1 MPTPFLQSYDSLSTP
16 NGTWVKPGPRV
27 AAYVRSTGAQEGD
40 DLFSSSGNLV
50 TTIAAGIARC
60 RANRNDIVY
69 VLDGHTETYT
79 ATGPIW
85 AGLVAGAQ
93 IISCGRPGT
102 ASCPTLNFTH
112 AASSMALSAANMTV
126 SGFNIRSAT
135 ASLTVP
141 IVVTAAGCTLANC
154 SIISTGASGAN
165 SFIAVTSAPNFS
177 MIGNMLTID
186 STSAMVAITGATS
199 TDFLIMDNIAR
210 QSQGTSGGG
219 FATTAATAGISGTF
233 ARNYYKTATTGT
245 GGAGVIILG
254 AGTITT
260 VGLFENYGGEETAA
274 SGLLVTGA

>member
-1 MPTPFLQSYDSLSTP
+1 MPTPFLQNYDSIQTTA
-16 NGTWVKPGPRV
+16 GTWIKPGGRI

-40 DLFSSSGNLV
+40 DLFASSGGLV

-93 IISCGRPGT
+93 VISCGRPGT

-112 AASSMALSAANMTV
+112 AASSMALSAADMTV

-141 IVVTAAGCTLANC
+141 IVVTAAGVTLSNC
-154 SIISTGASGAN
+154 NIISTGASGAN
-165 SFIAVTSAPNFS
+165 SFVAVTSAPNFS
-177 MIGNMLTID
+177 MIGNTLVID
-186 STSAMVAITGATS
+186 STATMVAITGATS
-199 TDFLIMDNIAR
+199 TNFLVANNIAR
-210 QSQGTSGGG
+210 QTQGTSGGG
-219 FATTAATAGISGTF
+219 FSTTASTAGISGHYAF
-233 ARNYYKTATTGT
+233 NLFKTATTGT
-245 GGAGVIILG
+245 GGAGVIVLG
-254 AGTITT
+254 AATITT
-260 VGLFENYGGEETAA
+260 VGLFENYAGEETAA